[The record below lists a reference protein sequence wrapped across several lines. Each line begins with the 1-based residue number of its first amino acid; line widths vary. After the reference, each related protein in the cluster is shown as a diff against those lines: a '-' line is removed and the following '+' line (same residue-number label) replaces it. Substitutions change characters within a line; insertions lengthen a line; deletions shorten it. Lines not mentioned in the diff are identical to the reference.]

1 VYIPD
6 ASDTSVFVLG
16 AVDHPGVFRLTPQ
29 MSFMDAL
36 GQAGGLNKEG
46 NSHNIH
52 LIRPNEKVNMQ
63 IDMDDLLEPQPALNV
78 AIKEGDIIFVP
89 RHNVSKV
96 SYILQ
101 QINPFTFLF
110 AIAQFGLIP

>member
-1 VYIPD
+1 
-6 ASDTSVFVLG
+6 
-16 AVDHPGVFRLTPQ
+16 
-29 MSFMDAL
+29 
-36 GQAGGLNKEG
+36 
-46 NSHNIH
+46 
-52 LIRPNEKVNMQ
+52 MQ